1 MKPRLDIFI
10 FADALGWAIASR
22 RRFAA
27 NLLPVRNRCETL
39 LGYSS
44 TCDPTIL
51 TGTLPVAHRHFSFF
65 IKAAGLSPFARLRH
79 LGFLPEIIAGHH
91 RIRNK
96 VSKFIARHHGY
107 TGYFQLYSVPFSKL
121 PFLDYSEKKDIYQP
135 GGITGGQP
143 TIFEFWQ
150 QSGKPWTRSDWRRPD
165 PENIAHARREIE
177 KGDVE
182 LIYLFTAR
190 LDAVMHRYGTDHP
203 EVDAAFDH
211 FAANLQSLADLA
223 SRHYREVRLHLFS
236 DHGMANVNRC
246 SNLLP
251 RWEKLGL
258 KYGRD
263 YIAVWDSTMARFW
276 FLDESARRTATA
288 WLAEQPDGE
297 ILTDERLAS
306 YGCLF
311 PDRLYGELF
320 YLLPSGSLFVPSFLN
335 QRKVTAM
342 HGYAPEHPDSAAA
355 WLSNCETLPV
365 NHLTDIFPVMQAASR
380 SIAGK
385 VES

>member
-1 MKPRLDIFI
+1 MKPRIDIFV

-22 RRFAA
+22 RRFAE

-51 TGTLPVAHRHFSFF
+51 TGAIPSEHRHFSFF
-65 IKAAGLSPFARLRH
+65 IKAARGASPFANLRP
-79 LGFLPEIIAGHH
+79 LGILPELLAGHH
-91 RIRNK
+91 RIRNQ
-96 VSKFIARHHGY
+96 VSKLISRRQGY

-121 PFLDYSEKKDIYQP
+121 PYLDYSEKKDIYEP
-135 GGITGGQP
+135 GGISGGQT
-143 TIFEFWQ
+143 TIFQHWQ
-150 QSGKPWTRSDWRRPD
+150 NSGKPWVRSDWRLPD
-165 PENIAHARREIE
+165 PDNIAHARREIE

-182 LIYLFTAR
+182 LLYLFTAR
-190 LDAVMHRYGTDHP
+190 LDAVMHQYGVDHP
-203 EVDAAFDH
+203 QVDAAFDQ
-211 FAANLQSLADLA
+211 FATNLQSLADLA
-223 SRHYREVRLHLFS
+223 SRHYRDVRIHLFS
-236 DHGMANVNRC
+236 DHGMANVHTC
-246 SNLLP
+246 SDLLP

-276 FLDESARRTATA
+276 FTDEAARRTATA
-288 WLAEQPDGE
+288 WLREQPDGE
-297 ILTDERLAS
+297 ILSDERLAA

-311 PDRLYGELF
+311 PDRKYGELF

-342 HGYAPEHPDSAAA
+342 HGYAPEHADSAAA
-355 WLSNCETLPV
+355 WMSNAETPPVAGLPA
-365 NHLTDIFPVMQAASR
+365 IFPVMRAA
-380 SIAGK
+380 ALA
-385 VES
+385 

>member
-1 MKPRLDIFI
+1 MKRRIDIFI
-10 FADALGWAIASR
+10 FADALGWAMASR
-22 RRFAA
+22 RRFAE

-51 TGTLPVAHRHFSFF
+51 TGTLPAAHRHFSFF
-65 IKAAGLSPFARLRH
+65 IKAAGRSPFASLRH

-96 VSKFIARHHGY
+96 VSKVIARHHGY

-121 PFLDYSEKKDIYQP
+121 PYLDYSEKRDIYQP
-135 GGITGGQP
+135 GGINGGQT
-143 TIFEFWQ
+143 TIFEHWQ
-150 QSGKPWTRSDWRRPD
+150 QSGKPWARSDWRRSDPD
-165 PENIAHARREIE
+165 NIAHARREIE

-182 LIYLFTAR
+182 LLYLFTAR
-190 LDAVMHRYGTDHP
+190 LDAVMHKFGVAHP
-203 EVDAAFDH
+203 QVDAAFEH
-211 FAANLQSLADLA
+211 FAANLHGLADLA
-223 SRHYREVRLHLFS
+223 ARHYREVRLHLFS
-236 DHGMANVNRC
+236 DHGMADVQVC
-246 SNLLP
+246 SDLLP

-276 FLDESARRTATA
+276 FNDAASRATATA
-288 WLAEQPDGE
+288 WLGEQADGE
-297 ILTDERLAS
+297 ILTDERLAG

-311 PDRLYGELF
+311 PDRKYGELF

-355 WLSNCETLPV
+355 WLSNTETLTVAALP
-365 NHLTDIFPVMQAASR
+365 DIFPVMRAA
-380 SIAGK
+380 AL
-385 VES
+385 

>member
-1 MKPRLDIFI
+1 MKQRIDIFI

-22 RRFAA
+22 RRFAE
-27 NLLPVRNRCETL
+27 NLLPVRNKCDTL

-51 TGTLPVAHRHFSFF
+51 TGAVPSDHGHFSFF
-65 IKAAGLSPFARLRH
+65 IKAPSVSPFARLRPF
-79 LGFLPEIIAGHH
+79 GILPEIVAGHH

-96 VSKFIARHHGY
+96 VSKFIARRQGY

-121 PFLDYSEKKDIYQP
+121 PYLDYSEKKDIYEP
-135 GGITGGQP
+135 GGITGGQT
-143 TIFEFWQ
+143 TIFEHWQ
-150 QSGKPWTRSDWRRPD
+150 KSGKPWVRSDWRLSDPD
-165 PENIAHARREIE
+165 NIAHARAQIE
-177 KGDVE
+177 KGQVE

-190 LDAVMHRYGTDHP
+190 LDAVMHKYGVHHP
-203 EVDAAFDH
+203 EVDAAFDQ
-211 FAANLQSLADLA
+211 FEKNLQSLADLA
-223 SRHYREVRLHLFS
+223 SRHYKDVRIHLFS
-236 DHGMANVNRC
+236 DHGMADVNVC
-246 SNLLP
+246 SDLLP
-251 RWEKLGL
+251 RWNKLGL

-276 FLDESARRTATA
+276 FSDEASRKTATA
-288 WLAEQPDGE
+288 WLAAQPDGE
-297 ILTDERLAS
+297 ILTDERLAG

-311 PDRLYGELF
+311 PDRKYGELF

-355 WLSNCETLPV
+355 WMSNADTLPV
-365 NHLTDIFPVMQAASR
+365 TSLPGIFPVMKAASE
-380 SIAGK
+380 A
-385 VES
+385 

>member
-1 MKPRLDIFI
+1 MKPRIDIFV

-22 RRFAA
+22 RHFAE

-51 TGTLPVAHRHFSFF
+51 TGALPCEHRHFSFF
-65 IKAAGLSPFARLRH
+65 IKAANSSPFARLGH
-79 LGFLPEIIAGHH
+79 LGWLPEILAGHH

-96 VSKFIARHHGY
+96 VSKFIARRLGY
-107 TGYFQLYSVPFSKL
+107 SGYFQLYSVPFSKL
-121 PFLDYSEKKDIYQP
+121 PYLDYSEKKDIYEP
-135 GGITGGQP
+135 GGINGGQA
-143 TIFEFWQ
+143 TIFQHWQ
-150 QSGKPWTRSDWRRPD
+150 QSGKPWVRSNWRLADPD
-165 PENIAHARREIE
+165 NIAHARREIE

-182 LIYLFTAR
+182 LLYLFTAR
-190 LDAVMHRYGTDHP
+190 LDAVMHQHGVDHP
-203 EVDAAFDH
+203 QVDAAFDQ

-236 DHGMANVNRC
+236 DHGMADVHVC
-246 SNLLP
+246 SDLLP
-251 RWEKLGL
+251 RWEKTGL

-276 FLDESARRTATA
+276 FTNAATRATATA
-288 WLAEQPDGE
+288 WLNSQADGE
-297 ILTDERLAS
+297 VLSDERLAG

-311 PDRLYGELF
+311 PDRKYGELF

-355 WLSNCETLPV
+355 WLSNAETLPV
-365 NHLTDIFPVMQAASR
+365 TALPHIFPVMLAAANS
-380 SIAGK
+380 
-385 VES
+385 

>member
-1 MKPRLDIFI
+1 MKPRIDIFV

-22 RRFAA
+22 RRFAE

-51 TGTLPVAHRHFSFF
+51 TGAIPSEHRHFSFF
-65 IKAAGLSPFARLRH
+65 VKAAPNASPFANLRP
-79 LGFLPEIIAGHH
+79 LGILPEIIAGHH

-96 VSKFIARHHGY
+96 VSKFIARRQGY

-121 PFLDYSEKKDIYQP
+121 PYLDYSEKKDIYEP

-143 TIFEFWQ
+143 TIFQNWQ
-150 QSGKPWTRSDWRRPD
+150 QSGKPWVRSDWRLSDPD
-165 PENIAHARREIE
+165 NIAHARREIE
-177 KGDVE
+177 KGQVE
-182 LIYLFTAR
+182 LLYLFTAR
-190 LDAVMHRYGTDHP
+190 LDAVMHKHGVDHP
-203 EVDAAFDH
+203 EVDAAFAQ
-211 FAANLQSLADLA
+211 FEANLKSLADLA
-223 SRHYREVRLHLFS
+223 SRHYRDVRIHLFS
-236 DHGMANVNRC
+236 DHGMADTHVC
-246 SNLLP
+246 SDLLP

-288 WLAEQPDGE
+288 WLSEQPDGE
-297 ILTDERLAS
+297 ILTDERLAG

-311 PDRLYGELF
+311 PDRKYGELF

-355 WLSNCETLPV
+355 WLSNADTLPV
-365 NHLTDIFPVMQAASR
+365 TALPGIFPVMQAA
-380 SIAGK
+380 AHA
-385 VES
+385 

>member
-1 MKPRLDIFI
+1 MKPRIDIFI

-22 RRFAA
+22 RGFAED
-27 NLLPVRNRCETL
+27 LLPLRNRCETL

-51 TGTLPVAHRHFSFF
+51 TGAMPREHGHFSFF
-65 IKAAGLSPFARLRH
+65 IKAPNASPFARLRH
-79 LGFLPEIIAGHH
+79 LGFLPEILAGHH
-91 RIRNK
+91 RIRNQ
-96 VSKFIARHHGY
+96 VSKFIARSHGY

-121 PFLDYSEKKDIYQP
+121 PYLDYSEKKDIYEP
-135 GGITGGQP
+135 GGINGGQT
-143 TIFEFWQ
+143 TIFQHWQ
-150 QSGKPWTRSDWRRPD
+150 QSGKPWVRSNWRLTD
-165 PENIAHARREIE
+165 PENIAHARSEIE

-182 LIYLFTAR
+182 LLYLFTAR
-190 LDAVMHRYGTDHP
+190 LDAVMHKYGVNHP
-203 EVDAAFDH
+203 QVDAAFEH
-211 FAANLQSLADLA
+211 FAANLRSLADLA

-236 DHGMANVNRC
+236 DHGMADVNVC
-246 SNLLP
+246 SDLLP
-251 RWEKLGL
+251 RWETLGL

-276 FLDESARRTATA
+276 FSDAATRRSATA
-288 WLAEQPDGE
+288 WLGEQADGE
-297 ILTDERLAS
+297 VLTDERLAA

-311 PDRLYGELF
+311 PERKYGELF

-355 WLSNCETLPV
+355 WLSNAETLPV
-365 NHLTDIFPVMQAASR
+365 AALPDIFPVMQAA
-380 SIAGK
+380 AL
-385 VES
+385 

>member
-1 MKPRLDIFI
+1 MKKRIDIFI

-22 RRFAA
+22 RRFAE

-51 TGTLPVAHRHFSFF
+51 TGSIPSEHKHFSFF
-65 IKAAGLSPFARLRH
+65 IKANGSSPFANLRP
-79 LGFLPEIIAGHH
+79 LGILPEIIAGHH

-96 VSKFIARHHGY
+96 VSKFIARRQGY

-121 PFLDYSEKKDIYQP
+121 PYLDYSEKRDIYEP

-143 TIFEFWQ
+143 TIFQHWQ
-150 QSGKPWTRSDWRRPD
+150 QSGKPWVRSNWRLSD
-165 PENIAHARREIE
+165 PENIAHARSEIE
-177 KGDVE
+177 KGQVE
-182 LIYLFTAR
+182 LLYLFTAR
-190 LDAVMHRYGTDHP
+190 LDAVMHKHGVDHP
-203 EVDAAFDH
+203 EVDAAFDQ
-211 FAANLQSLADLA
+211 FSANLQSLADLA
-223 SRHYREVRLHLFS
+223 SKHYRDVRIHLFS
-236 DHGMANVNRC
+236 DHGMADVNTC

-276 FLDESARRTATA
+276 FTDEAARRTATA
-288 WLAEQPDGE
+288 WLGEQPDGE
-297 ILTDERLAS
+297 VLTDERLAG

-311 PDRLYGELF
+311 PDRKYGELF

-355 WLSNCETLPV
+355 WLSNADTLPV
-365 NHLTDIFPVMQAASR
+365 AALTDIFPVMKAA
-380 SIAGK
+380 ALA
-385 VES
+385 

>member
-1 MKPRLDIFI
+1 MKPRIDIFI

-22 RRFAA
+22 RSFAE

-51 TGTLPVAHRHFSFF
+51 TGAIPSEHEHFSFF
-65 IKAAGLSPFARLRH
+65 VKAPGESPFANLRP
-79 LGFLPEIIAGHH
+79 LGILPELVAGHH

-96 VSKFIARHHGY
+96 VSKFIARRQGY

-121 PFLDYSEKKDIYQP
+121 PYLDYSEKKDIYEP
-135 GGITGGQP
+135 GGITGGQR
-143 TIFEFWQ
+143 TIFQNWQ
-150 QSGKPWTRSDWRRPD
+150 DSGKPWVRSDWRRSDPD
-165 PENIAHARREIE
+165 NIAHARSEIE
-177 KGDVE
+177 KGNVE
-182 LIYLFTAR
+182 LLYLFTAR
-190 LDAVMHRYGTDHP
+190 LDAVMHKYGVDHP
-203 EVDAAFDH
+203 EVDAAFDQ
-211 FAANLQSLADLA
+211 FATNLQSLADLA
-223 SRHYREVRLHLFS
+223 SRHYRDVRIHLFS
-236 DHGMANVNRC
+236 DHGMADVNIC
-246 SNLLP
+246 SDLLP
-251 RWEKLGL
+251 RWNKLGL

-276 FLDESARRTATA
+276 FHSEDARRTATA
-288 WLAEQPDGE
+288 WLAAQKDGE
-297 ILTDERLAS
+297 ILTDERLAG

-311 PDRLYGELF
+311 PDRKYGELF

-355 WLSNCETLPV
+355 WLSNSETLPV
-365 NHLTDIFPVMQAASR
+365 SALMDIFPVMKAA
-380 SIAGK
+380 AHA
-385 VES
+385 

>member
-1 MKPRLDIFI
+1 MKRRIDIFI

-22 RRFAA
+22 RGFAE
-27 NLLPVRNRCETL
+27 NLLPRRNRCETL

-51 TGTLPVAHRHFSFF
+51 TGALPSEHGHFSFF
-65 IKAAGLSPFARLRH
+65 IKAPNASPFASLRH
-79 LGFLPEIIAGHH
+79 LGFLPEILAGHH
-91 RIRNK
+91 RVRNQ
-96 VSKFIARHHGY
+96 VSKFIARSQGY

-121 PFLDYSEKKDIYQP
+121 PYLDYSEKKDIYEP
-135 GGITGGQP
+135 GGINGGQT
-143 TIFEFWQ
+143 TIFQHWQ
-150 QSGKPWTRSDWRRPD
+150 QSGKPWVRSNWRLTD
-165 PENIAHARREIE
+165 PENIAHARSEIE

-182 LIYLFTAR
+182 LLYLFTAR
-190 LDAVMHRYGTDHP
+190 LDAVMHKYGVNHP
-203 EVDAAFDH
+203 QVDAAFEH
-211 FAANLQSLADLA
+211 FAANLRSLADLA

-236 DHGMANVNRC
+236 DHGMADVNVC
-246 SNLLP
+246 SDLLP
-251 RWEKLGL
+251 RWETLGL

-276 FLDESARRTATA
+276 FSDAATRRSATA
-288 WLAEQPDGE
+288 WLGEQADGE
-297 ILTDERLAS
+297 VLTDERLAA

-311 PDRLYGELF
+311 PERKYGELF

-355 WLSNCETLPV
+355 WLSNAETLPV
-365 NHLTDIFPVMQAASR
+365 AALPDIFPVMQAA
-380 SIAGK
+380 AL
-385 VES
+385 

>member
-1 MKPRLDIFI
+1 MKPRIDIFI

-22 RRFAA
+22 RRFMEE
-27 NLLPVRNRCETL
+27 LLPVRNRCDTL

-51 TGTLPVAHRHFSFF
+51 TGAIPRDHGHFSFF
-65 IKAAGLSPFARLRH
+65 SKATGTSPFAYLRH

-96 VSKFIARHHGY
+96 VSQFIARRHGY

-121 PFLDYSEKKDIYQP
+121 PFLDYSEKKDIYEP
-135 GGITGGQP
+135 GGIAGGQA
-143 TIFEFWQ
+143 TIFEHWQ
-150 QSGKPWTRSDWRRPD
+150 RSGKPWARSDWRVPD
-165 PENIAHARREIE
+165 PDNIAHALREIE

-182 LIYLFTAR
+182 LLYLFTAR
-190 LDAVMHRYGTDHP
+190 LDAVMHKYGTRHP

-211 FAANLQSLADLA
+211 FAINLQSLADLA
-223 SRHYREVRLHLFS
+223 SKHYRDVRLHLFS
-236 DHGMANVNRC
+236 DHGMADVNIC
-246 SNLLP
+246 SDLLP

-258 KYGRD
+258 RYGRD

-276 FLDESARRTATA
+276 FSDEASRRTATI
-288 WLAEQPDGE
+288 WLGEQPDGE
-297 ILTDERLAS
+297 ILSDERLEG

-311 PDRLYGELF
+311 PDRRYGEVF

-342 HGYAPEHPDSAAA
+342 HGYAPEYPDSAAA
-355 WLSNCETLPV
+355 WLSNAETLPV
-365 NHLTDIFPVMQAASR
+365 AALPDIFPVMKAA
-380 SIAGK
+380 AGA
-385 VES
+385 